1 MQPDC
6 PWYLEKAEGSSR
18 ANDIP
23 TIPKYSRK
31 KKKKK
36 SVDGIHE
43 KAPWINIKITG
54 RGFVHFNSE

>member
-1 MQPDC
+1 MQPEC

-31 KKKKK
+31 KKKK

-43 KAPWINIKITG
+43 KAPWINIKI
-54 RGFVHFNSE
+54 NK